1 MKKDDA
7 KDDLGLSKLTIEDD
21 YTRDDHPYTEEEKQA
36 VIDVRKIL
44 VTDKGLNPSNVSEIE
59 LIFITLT
66 CKCRVDEAV
75 KKFMIYHEDLIQKFE
90 VTNVWADQKEL
101 IDEYRYNFA
110 MAGTDKEGRQ
120 ISWVTG
126 NRLTE
131 NNKEAESIH
140 IRACLL
146 YNMAVV
152 ADLHTLRNG
161 ICMVIVTN
169 KKKKK
174 SGNEKRLQVAYQ
186 TIPSRPQAIYIVGT
200 NTIMRVAINVLIAL
214 ASVFS
219 NSKVI
224 GRVQFASLEKVE
236 EDIAENAIPDKF
248 GGDKKIETHA
258 WVKERLDNFPRM
270 DLPALT
276 WNMCAS

>member
-1 MKKDDA
+1 MKKDDEG

-21 YTRDDHPYTEEEKQA
+21 NTRDDHPWTEEEKQA

-59 LIFITLT
+59 LIYITLT

-75 KKFMIYHEDLIQKFE
+75 KKFMTYNEDLIQKFG
-90 VTNVWADQKEL
+90 VKDVWADQQEL
-101 IDEYRYNFA
+101 VDEYRYNFA
-110 MAGTDKEGRQ
+110 MAGMDKEGRQ
-120 ISWVTG
+120 ISWITG
-126 NRLTE
+126 SRVTE
-131 NNKEAESIH
+131 NNKEAECIH

-146 YNMAVV
+146 YMMAVY

-161 ICMVIVTN
+161 IVMVIEY

-174 SGNEKRLQVAYQ
+174 VGNEKRLQVAYQ
-186 TIPSRPQAIYIVGT
+186 TMPSRPQAIYIVGT
-200 NTIMRVAINVLIAL
+200 NTIMRVAVNAMIAL
-214 ASVFS
+214 AAVFAK
-219 NSKVI
+219 SKVI
-224 GRVQFASLEKVE
+224 GRIQFASLEKVE
-236 EDIAENAIPDKF
+236 EDVAENAVPEKF
-248 GGDKKIETHA
+248 GVDKKIETSD

-276 WNMCAS
+276 